1 MKWLVIKK
9 IVYLMLLGRSRPYPW
24 LILEENGR
32 LEDDDD
38 DE

>member
-1 MKWLVIKK
+1 MVIKWLKLV
-9 IVYLMLLGRSRPYPW
+9 VYLMLLENSRPYPW

-32 LEDDDD
+32 WNDDDD